1 MEKFPRKLYALSA
14 GEENPPDEVQQ
25 ILGPFPPFLSV
36 GTPCKATLALT
47 VCEQFEQL
55 LHISLLE

>member
-1 MEKFPRKLYALSA
+1 MEKFPRRLYALSA

-36 GTPCKATLALT
+36 CTPCKATLVLT
-47 VCEQFEQL
+47 VCEQFE
-55 LHISLLE
+55 